1 MSWEPV
7 GFMFF
12 SIIETVAVYYLVMAL
27 FRFKSRD
34 FIWEALFVSLLIN
47 LQSYILRNEF
57 SLAYMVPLITV
68 VIFMFFFKIVV
79 HIPLIWSLIA
89 TIFGY
94 AIYAFLQIGMTIL
107 LFGSIA
113 AAQSSLSNGYL
124 LQFASGLI
132 AILASLFIYKI
143 GWGFK
148 FDFERLRFK
157 FEDLLVIGLII
168 TFLILVSVIFY
179 YNQLTILIF
188 FFASIVTFL
197 LYYAIWK
204 ERGK

>member
-27 FRFKSRD
+27 FRFKTED

-57 SLAYMVPLITV
+57 SLAFMVPLITV
-68 VIFMFFFKIVV
+68 VTFMFFFKVIVR
-79 HIPLIWSLIA
+79 IPLIWSLIT
-89 TIFGY
+89 TILGY
-94 AIYAFLQIGMTIL
+94 AIYAFLQIGLTIL
-107 LFGSIA
+107 LFGSIE

-132 AILASLFIYKI
+132 AILTSMFLYRI

-157 FEDLLVIGLII
+157 FEDLLVIALII
-168 TFLILVSVIFY
+168 AFMILVSIIFY

-188 FFASIVTFL
+188 FFTTIVMFL
-197 LYYAIWK
+197 LYYAVWK
-204 ERGK
+204 EQGK